1 MNNLID
7 TFSNRL
13 KKAISIRNIK
23 PVELSEKTGIDKS
36 KISSYMSGRYKAKQ
50 DGIYLLAK
58 SLNVSE
64 AWLMGLDVPMERTS
78 NDIYEQ
84 LKNIGTMYIS
94 NTEMVKIPV
103 LGVVK
108 AGYDYL
114 AQENWIGTID
124 VEKNIVSDGSEYF
137 ALKVVGDSMSPVL
150 IQDDIVVIKK
160 QNDFENGD
168 IVVAIVNG
176 NEATIKKGKKTD
188 SSITLQP
195 LNPSYDP
202 LVFTY
207 DEVKSIPV
215 TIVGIV
221 KQLKREF

>member
-84 LKNIGTMYIS
+84 LKNIGTMYVS

-124 VEKNIVSDGSEYF
+124 VEKNIVNDGSEYF